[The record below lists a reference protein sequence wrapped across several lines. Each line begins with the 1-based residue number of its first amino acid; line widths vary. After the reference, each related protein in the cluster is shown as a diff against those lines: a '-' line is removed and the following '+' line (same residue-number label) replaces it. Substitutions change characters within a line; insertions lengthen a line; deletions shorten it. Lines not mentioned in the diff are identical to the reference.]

1 MTFNLS
7 STASSSSTSSP
18 SSLPFCLC
26 LCLSSLGLIEDMGCL
41 KFVKD
46 GVIRLPPGFRFQPT
60 DEEIVFQYLL
70 RKTFSC
76 PLPASIIP
84 EINVCKHDPWDL
96 PGDLEQDRYFFS
108 NKEAKYPNGNRTNR
122 ATDTGYWKAT
132 GVDKQIVSSRRKPLL
147 GLRKTLVFHKGK
159 SPHGSRTDWIMHE
172 YRLILTG
179 KTACCSQQTAKSSQS
194 SSVQL
199 GNWVLCHIFLK
210 KGSTKAVDETV
221 QVCKNY
227 KNIAEQN
234 VRMDQHRFEN
244 FTIGNLSEV
253 ASTSSSSSFFS
264 DPSVLTE
271 VSSSQCDY
279 EETSS
284 PIV

>member
-1 MTFNLS
+1 MFN
-7 STASSSSTSSP
+7 
-18 SSLPFCLC
+18 F
-26 LCLSSLGLIEDMGCL
+26 
-41 KFVKD
+41 F
-46 GVIRLPPGFRFQPT
+46 FW
-60 DEEIVFQYLL
+60 LL
-70 RKTFSC
+70 F
-76 PLPASIIP
+76 
-84 EINVCKHDPWDL
+84 NVL
-96 PGDLEQDRYFFS
+96 
-108 NKEAKYPNGNRTNR
+108 
-122 ATDTGYWKAT
+122 
-132 GVDKQIVSSRRKPLL
+132 
-147 GLRKTLVFHKGK
+147 
-159 SPHGSRTDWIMHE
+159 
-172 YRLILTG
+172 
-179 KTACCSQQTAKSSQS
+179 QS

-253 ASTSSSSSFFS
+253 ASTSFSSSSFS

>member
-1 MTFNLS
+1 MGS
-7 STASSSSTSSP
+7 
-18 SSLPFCLC
+18 CLN
-26 LCLSSLGLIEDMGCL
+26 
-41 KFVKD
+41 FVKD
-46 GVIRLPPGFRFQPT
+46 GVIKLPPGFRFQPT

-122 ATDTGYWKAT
+122 ATDAGYWKAT
-132 GVDKQIVSSRRKPLL
+132 GVDKQIVSSKRKPLV
-147 GLRKTLVFHKGK
+147 GLRKTLVFYKGK
-159 SPHGSRTDWIMHE
+159 PPHGSKTEWIMHE

-179 KTACCSQQTAKSSQS
+179 KTSCCSQQITKSSQNC
-194 SSVQL
+194 SVQL

-210 KGSTKAVDETV
+210 KGSTKAIDEIV

-227 KNIAEQN
+227 NIAQNNN
-234 VRMDQHRFEN
+234 VRMSLQPKFEN
-244 FTIGNLSEV
+244 YVIGSNLGEIS
-253 ASTSSSSSFFS
+253 STSSTASSLFS

-271 VSSSQCDY
+271 VSSNQSSDY
-279 EETSS
+279 HETSNY
-284 PIV
+284 IV